1 MKTVKITAVLLAL
14 ILCFSLIGC
23 SGGETGGTSGRKL
36 AEVSSENDK
45 YFAYRVIRTRE
56 VSDEINDLA
65 KEMRKTLKASF
76 DLIVQMSYD
85 TTIED
90 YDGNY
95 EILIGNTNRIETEK
109 AKEILEKNRPN
120 HFLDFIIKVEGEKI
134 CIYSQN
140 EAMLQKAVEYFIKN
154 YCSSKEAWS
163 KLSSETEIIYEAPL
177 KYDNHT
183 IAGVSLKD
191 FTIVTP
197 RDMEYIYGKEIEALV
212 DYIVSY
218 QGYTLPVTD
227 QRAEASANEI
237 LIGDLDRE
245 ESLSVSVTGENY
257 ILKTVNGKLVIKGG
271 NSLALGAGVARLLA
285 LIKEK
290 ENNEEALILPDDYE
304 LTESFSP
311 AADGYSYVWGDEFN
325 GKTLNH
331 DWWVDYNN
339 QASTMYGAK
348 SSSILGGEV
357 TQLATQNTEMSGDG
371 CVTVF
376 ATRDGENFYSG
387 QITTYDT
394 MLYKYG
400 ILEIRA
406 KLPEEPGCAAFWL
419 NGAGLGYGCMTE
431 YDILEN
437 FGSATSFAANIH
449 KWADN
454 SYHTSL
460 DGGDYKNA
468 KQFKFEDAVNS
479 DETLSDDFHVY
490 TMFWDDRAIKFAFDG
505 KVFFEYDIDN
515 IDAVDCHRF
524 ADYLIMT
531 CRYGAANYGKAATN
545 ESPERVELKVDYVRL
560 YQRSDIPS
568 QLQTPENMDKYNY
581 NGREY
586 NRTYH

>member
-1 MKTVKITAVLLAL
+1 MIRIKITAVLMTL
-14 ILCFSLIGC
+14 ILCFSFVGC
-23 SGGETGGTSGRKL
+23 SGKENSRTEARKL
-36 AEVSSENDK
+36 ASVSSENGK

-56 VSDEINDLA
+56 CSDGIDDLA
-65 KEMRKTLKASF
+65 KEIRTTLKASF
-76 DLIVQMSYD
+76 GLIVQMSYD
-85 TTIED
+85 DAVED

-95 EILIGNTNRIETEK
+95 EILIGNTNRKETGK
-109 AKEILEKNRPN
+109 VKEILEGNRPN
-120 HFLDFIIKVEGEKI
+120 HFLDFIIKAEGEKI

-140 EAMLQKAVEYFIKN
+140 DAMLQKAVKYFIEN
-154 YCSSKEAWS
+154 YCSSKEAWGR
-163 KLSSETEIIYEAPL
+163 LNSETEIIYEAPL
-177 KYDNHT
+177 KYYNHT
-183 IAGVSLKD
+183 VAGVPLEN
-191 FTIVTP
+191 FVIVTP
-197 RDMEYIYGKEIEALV
+197 RDMEYIYGKEIEELTE
-212 DYIVSY
+212 YISSN
-218 QGYTLPVTD
+218 QGYTLSVTD
-227 QRAEASANEI
+227 QRTEASANEI

-271 NSLALGAGVARLLA
+271 NSLALGAGIAKLLS
-285 LIKEK
+285 LLKEK
-290 ENNEEALILPDDYE
+290 ENNEEALIISDNYE
-304 LTESFSP
+304 FTESFSP
-311 AADGYSYVWGDEFN
+311 SEDEYSYVWGDEFN
-325 GKTLNH
+325 GKSLNH
-331 DWWVDYNN
+331 AWWVDYNN

-348 SSSILGGEV
+348 SDSILGGEV
-357 TQLATQNTEMSGDG
+357 TQLATQNTEMLGDG
-371 CVTVF
+371 CVTIF
-376 ATRDGENFYSG
+376 ATKEGDDFYSG

-406 KLPEEPGCAAFWL
+406 KLPVEPGCAAFWL

-460 DGGDYKNA
+460 DRGNYKNA
-468 KQFKFEDAVNS
+468 KQFEFEDAVNS
-479 DETLSDDFHVY
+479 NETLSDDFHVY
-490 TMFWDDRAIKFAFDG
+490 SMFWDDRTIKFVFDG

-531 CRYGAANYGKAATN
+531 CAYGAANYGKAATD

-560 YQRSDIPS
+560 YQRSDISS
-568 QLQTPENMDKYNY
+568 QLQTPENMDEYNY
-581 NGREY
+581 NNREY